1 MPMEEEMRQKYI
13 DIAYTKAKRLEK
25 LIEDLFGFTKM
36 NCGKIAMHVGPG
48 GHRKAPGTASG
59 GVLSQLCR

>member
-1 MPMEEEMRQKYI
+1 MQQKYI

-36 NCGKIAMHVGPG
+36 NCGKIAMHVGQVDIVKLLG
-48 GHRKAPGTASG
+48 
-59 GVLSQLCR
+59 QLLEEFYPSFADKDLYL